1 MALKIGD
8 TIPKT
13 TFTVM
18 TPNGPERRTTD
29 EVFSG
34 KKVVLFGVPGA
45 FTPVCG
51 GQHLPG
57 FLKDFEKFK
66 AHGIDTIAVTGV
78 NDVFV
83 MAAWAIS
90 TGADGKILFLADGN
104 GDFARALGLSVDLSA
119 LGLGVRSQRYSLI
132 ADNGVVQKLNVEASP
147 GLHAVSSA
155 EALLKQL

>member
-1 MALKIGD
+1 MAIKIGD
-8 TIPKT
+8 TIPKA

-18 TPNGPERRTTD
+18 TPGGPQPRTTD
-29 EVFSG
+29 QIFNG
-34 KKVVLFGVPGA
+34 KRVVLFGVPGA

-66 AHGIDTIAVTGV
+66 AHGIDAIAVTGV

-83 MAAWAIS
+83 MDAWAIS

-104 GDFARALGLSVDLSA
+104 GDFARALGLSADLSA
-119 LGLGVRSQRYSLI
+119 LALGVRSQRYSMI
-132 ADNGVVQKLNVEASP
+132 VDNGVVQKLNVEASP

>member
-1 MALKIGD
+1 MAIKIGD
-8 TIPKT
+8 TIPKA

-18 TPNGPERRTTD
+18 TPGGPQPRTTD
-29 EVFSG
+29 QIFNG
-34 KKVVLFGVPGA
+34 KRVVLFGVPGA

-57 FLKDFEKFK
+57 FLKDFEKFE
-66 AHGIDTIAVTGV
+66 AHGIDAIAVTGV

-83 MAAWAIS
+83 MDAWAIS

-104 GDFARALGLSVDLSA
+104 GDFARALGLSADLSA
-119 LGLGVRSQRYSLI
+119 LALGVRSQRYSMI
-132 ADNGVVQKLNVEASP
+132 VDNGVVQKLNVEASP